1 MENKYKYFKRDI
13 SWLSFNY
20 RVLLEALDERLPL
33 YERINFISIYSSNLE
48 EFYKIRV
55 ADHKAVASGATES
68 DEESVQS
75 ARELV
80 EEINREVNRQLDDR
94 VRIYEQK
101 ILPALQKSH
110 IIFYQDSHVEPFHQQ
125 FIKDFFKE
133 EIFPYLQPVPVSKDK
148 IVSFLRDN
156 RLYLAIRL
164 YPKEERKEGEGE
176 EGKERERI
184 ETREDIEEREERAI
198 KSARER
204 KEERERNEAREAKEG
219 IEEKGSP
226 ILESSRPPL
235 YFVMKQPYAK
245 VPRFIELPC
254 HEKNHYLMF
263 VEDIIK
269 ANLNLIF
276 PGYDVESCYSI
287 KISRDADILIDD
299 TASSADLVAQ
309 LKKKVKKR
317 KIGDVCRFVYDRA
330 MPHDFLDFLVDA
342 FHIHR
347 DELVPGD
354 KHLNLEDLRHLPNP
368 NKSLSNTSKPLPSTG
383 KPLPSNDK
391 SSPNSGGKS
400 LHSPEKPKPM
410 KLTILDEKESI
421 FNYVARKDLL
431 LYYPYHSFEHFIHF
445 LYEAVHNP
453 ETREI
458 MVTQYRVAENSAVI
472 NTLIAAAQNGK
483 KVTVFVELK
492 ARFDEE
498 NNLATAEMMQAAGI
512 KIIYSIPGLKVHAK
526 VALIRRRGLNGE
538 KIPSYAYISTGN
550 FNEKTATLYADCG
563 LFTCRKE
570 IVNDLYNLFRTLQ
583 GKEDPKF
590 TTLLVARFNLIPELN
605 RLIDREIA
613 LADQGKPAR
622 IILKMNALQDPTMI
636 DRLYEASEHGVQID
650 LIIRGICCLIPDQPY
665 SRNIRITRIVD
676 SFLEHARI
684 WYFGNGGNPKVF
696 MGSPD
701 WMRRNLYRRIE
712 AITPVLDPDLRNS
725 LIEMLTIQLA
735 DNQKACRVDAKLQN
749 IFKKRTP
756 GTPAIRAQY
765 TLYNRLCSNNT
776 QQPKD
781 HPPMPQ

>member
-101 ILPALQKSH
+101 ILPALQKNH

-164 YPKEERKEGEGE
+164 YPKEERKEGE

-184 ETREDIEEREERAI
+184 E
-198 KSARER
+198 ARER
-204 KEERERNEAREAKEG
+204 KEERERNEAKEDIEGKEG
-219 IEEKGSP
+219 IEEKGFP

-368 NKSLSNTSKPLPSTG
+368 S
-383 KPLPSNDK
+383 
-391 SSPNSGGKS
+391 KS

-622 IILKMNALQDPTMI
+622 IILKMNALQDPAMI
-636 DRLYEASEHGVQID
+636 DRLYEASEHGVQTD

-765 TLYNRLCSNNT
+765 TLYNCLCSNNT

-781 HPPMPQ
+781 QPAMSQ

>member
-1 MENKYKYFKRDI
+1 MESKYNYFKRDI

-68 DEESVQS
+68 DEETLQS

-80 EEINREVNRQLDDR
+80 EEINKEVTRQLDDR
-94 VRIYEQK
+94 VRIYEEK
-101 ILPALQKSH
+101 LLPALRKNH
-110 IIFYQDSHVEPFHQQ
+110 IIFYQDRHVEPFHQQ
-125 FIKDFFKE
+125 FIKDFFRE

-156 RLYLAIRL
+156 RLYLAIRV
-164 YPKEERKEGEGE
+164 YPKKEEKNKGEETKENIEKYTGECINERNDGEG
-176 EGKERERI
+176 
-184 ETREDIEEREERAI
+184 I
-198 KSARER
+198 KVGMEAARPNVTDLR
-204 KEERERNEAREAKEG
+204 Q
-219 IEEKGSP
+219 
-226 ILESSRPPL
+226 PL
-235 YFVMKQPYAK
+235 YFVMKHPYAK
-245 VPRFIELPC
+245 VPRFIELPTR
-254 HEKNHYLMF
+254 EKNHYLMF
-263 VEDIIK
+263 TEDIIK

-276 PGYDVESCYSI
+276 PGYDVDSSYCI

-317 KIGDVCRFVYDRA
+317 KIGDVCRFVYDRG

-342 FHIHR
+342 FHIQR

-368 NKSLSNTSKPLPSTG
+368 NKSLH
-383 KPLPSNDK
+383 
-391 SSPNSGGKS
+391 S
-400 LHSPEKPKPM
+400 LEKPKPM

-421 FNYVARKDLL
+421 FNYVAKKDLL

-563 LFTCRKE
+563 LFTCRPK
-570 IVNDLYNLFRTLQ
+570 IVADLYNLFRTLQ

-613 LADQGKPAR
+613 LADEGKHGR
-622 IILKMNALQDPTMI
+622 IILKMHAIQDPAMI

-650 LIIRGICCLIPDQPY
+650 LIVRGICCLIPGQSY
-665 SRNIRITRIVD
+665 SRNIRVTRIVD

-684 WYFGNGGNPKVF
+684 WYFGNDGTPKVF

-712 AITPVLDPDLRNS
+712 AITPVLAPDLRDN
-725 LIEMLTIQLA
+725 LIEMLDIQLA
-735 DNQKACRVDAKLQN
+735 DNQKACWVDDNLRN
-749 IFKKRTP
+749 IFKKRAP
-756 GTPAIRAQY
+756 GTPAVRAQY
-765 TLYNRLCSNNT
+765 TFYDWLNKTNN
-776 QQPKD
+776 
-781 HPPMPQ
+781 

>member
-1 MENKYKYFKRDI
+1 MESKYNYFKRDI

-68 DEESVQS
+68 DEETVQS

-80 EEINREVNRQLDDR
+80 EEINKEVTRQLDDR

-101 ILPALQKSH
+101 ILPALRKNH
-110 IIFYQDSHVEPFHQQ
+110 IIFYQDNHVEPFHQQ
-125 FIKDFFKE
+125 FIKDFFRE

-156 RLYLAIRL
+156 RLYLAIRV
-164 YPKEERKEGEGE
+164 YPKKEEKNKGEETKENIEKYTGECINERNDGEG
-176 EGKERERI
+176 
-184 ETREDIEEREERAI
+184 I
-198 KSARER
+198 KVGMEAARPNVTDLR
-204 KEERERNEAREAKEG
+204 Q
-219 IEEKGSP
+219 
-226 ILESSRPPL
+226 PL

-245 VPRFIELPC
+245 VPRFIELPSR
-254 HEKNHYLMF
+254 EKNHYLMF
-263 VEDIIK
+263 TEDIIK

-276 PGYDVESCYSI
+276 PGYDVDSSYCI

-317 KIGDVCRFVYDRA
+317 KIGDVCRFVYDRG

-342 FHIHR
+342 FHIQR

-368 NKSLSNTSKPLPSTG
+368 NKSLH
-383 KPLPSNDK
+383 
-391 SSPNSGGKS
+391 S
-400 LHSPEKPKPM
+400 LEKPKPM

-421 FNYVARKDLL
+421 FNYVAKKDLL

-563 LFTCRKE
+563 LFTCRPK
-570 IVNDLYNLFRTLQ
+570 IVADLYNLFRTLQ

-613 LADQGKPAR
+613 LANEGKQGR
-622 IILKMNALQDPTMI
+622 IILKMNALQDPAMI

-650 LIIRGICCLIPDQPY
+650 LIVRGICCLIPGQSY
-665 SRNIRITRIVD
+665 SRNIRVTRIVD

-684 WYFGNGGNPKVF
+684 WYFGNDGTPKVF

-712 AITPVLDPDLRNS
+712 AITPVLAPDLRDS
-725 LIEMLTIQLA
+725 LIEMLNIQLA
-735 DNQKACRVDAKLQN
+735 DNQKACWVDDKLQN

-756 GTPAIRAQY
+756 GTPAVRAQY
-765 TLYNRLCSNNT
+765 TFYDWLNKTNN
-776 QQPKD
+776 
-781 HPPMPQ
+781 

>member
-1 MENKYKYFKRDI
+1 MKNKYNYFKRDI

-20 RVLLEALDERLPL
+20 RVLLEALDEHLPL

-68 DEESVQS
+68 DEETVQS
-75 ARELV
+75 ACELV

-101 ILPALQKSH
+101 ILPALRKNH

-125 FIKDFFKE
+125 FIEDFFKE

-156 RLYLAIRL
+156 RLYLAIRAYL
-164 YPKEERKEGEGE
+164 KNGDTHIPY
-176 EGKERERI
+176 
-184 ETREDIEEREERAI
+184 
-198 KSARER
+198 
-204 KEERERNEAREAKEG
+204 
-219 IEEKGSP
+219 
-226 ILESSRPPL
+226 

-245 VPRFIELPC
+245 VPRFIELPA

-263 VEDIIK
+263 AEDIIK
-269 ANLNLIF
+269 ANLPLIF
-276 PGYDVESCYSI
+276 PGYDIDSSYCI

-330 MPHDFLDFLVDA
+330 MPQDFLDFLVDA
-342 FHIHR
+342 FCIQR

-368 NKSLSNTSKPLPSTG
+368 TKSAHTV
-383 KPLPSNDK
+383 
-391 SSPNSGGKS
+391 
-400 LHSPEKPKPM
+400 EKPKPM
-410 KLTILDEKESI
+410 KLTVLDEKESI

-512 KIIYSIPGLKVHAK
+512 KIIYSLPGLKVHAK
-526 VALIRRRGLNGE
+526 VALIRRRGPNGE
-538 KIPSYAYISTGN
+538 KLPGYAYISTGN

-583 GKEDPKF
+583 GKQTPKF
-590 TTLLVARFNLIPELN
+590 STLLVARFNLIPELN

-613 LADQGKPAR
+613 LANQGKQGR
-622 IILKMNALQDPTMI
+622 IILKMNALQDPVMI

-650 LIIRGICCLIPDQPY
+650 LIVRGICCLIPGKPY
-665 SRNIRITRIVD
+665 SRNIRVTRIVD

-684 WYFGNGGNPKVF
+684 WYFGNDGNPKVF

-712 AITPVLDPDLRNS
+712 AVTPVLDNDLRDS
-725 LIEMLTIQLA
+725 LIKMLDIQLA
-735 DNQKACRVDAKLQN
+735 DNQKACRVDDELRN
-749 IFKKRTP
+749 VFKKRSS

-765 TLYNRLCSNNT
+765 AFYKWLSSAIPYQANCISL
-776 QQPKD
+776 
-781 HPPMPQ
+781 

>member
-1 MENKYKYFKRDI
+1 MESKYNYFKRDI

-20 RVLLEALDERLPL
+20 RVLLEAMDERLPL

-68 DEESVQS
+68 DEETVQS
-75 ARELV
+75 ACELV
-80 EEINREVNRQLDDR
+80 EDINREVTRQLDDR
-94 VRIYEQK
+94 VLIYEQK
-101 ILPALQKSH
+101 IIPALRKNH
-110 IIFYQDSHVEPFHQQ
+110 IVFYQDSHVEPFHQQ
-125 FIKDFFKE
+125 FVKDFFKE
-133 EIFPYLQPVPVSKDK
+133 EIFPYLQPVPVSKNK

-156 RLYLAIRL
+156 RLYLAIRV
-164 YPKEERKEGEGE
+164 YPKMEDGVYGERGKDEEDREY
-176 EGKERERI
+176 GKDEI
-184 ETREDIEEREERAI
+184 
-198 KSARER
+198 
-204 KEERERNEAREAKEG
+204 NREAKEEVKYG
-219 IEEKGSP
+219 KDEINRETRKDG
-226 ILESSRPPL
+226 ESKETTARNERQPY

-245 VPRFIELPC
+245 VARFIELPM
-254 HEKNHYLMF
+254 HDKNHYLMF
-263 VEDIIK
+263 TEDIIK
-269 ANLNLIF
+269 ANLDLIF
-276 PGYDVESCYSI
+276 PGYEVDSCYSI

-299 TASSADLVAQ
+299 TTSSAELVKE

-330 MPHDFLDFLVDA
+330 MPQDFLDFLIDA
-342 FHIHR
+342 FRIQR
-347 DELVPGD
+347 EELVHGD

-368 NKSLSNTSKPLPSTG
+368 RPSLRQL
-383 KPLPSNDK
+383 D
-391 SSPNSGGKS
+391 
-400 LHSPEKPKPM
+400 KPKPM

-421 FNYVARKDLL
+421 FNYVVRKDLL
-431 LYYPYHSFEHFIHF
+431 LFYPYHSFEHFIHF

-538 KIPSYAYISTGN
+538 KIPSFAYISTGN

-570 IVNDLYNLFRTLQ
+570 IVNDLYNLFRTLE
-583 GKEDPKF
+583 GKADPKF

-605 RLIDREIA
+605 RLIDEEIA
-613 LADQGKPAR
+613 LADQGKKGR

-650 LIIRGICCLIPDQPY
+650 LIVRGVCCLIPDQPY

-684 WYFGNGGNPKVF
+684 WYFGNNGQPKVF

-712 AITPVLDPDLRNS
+712 AVTPILDPDLRAN
-725 LIEMLTIQLA
+725 LIEMLNIQLA
-735 DNQKACRVDAKLQN
+735 DNQKACWINAKLQN
-749 IFKKRTP
+749 IFKRKTSGSP
-756 GTPAIRAQY
+756 CVRAQY
-765 TLYNRLCSNNT
+765 KFYEWLSNR
-776 QQPKD
+776 
-781 HPPMPQ
+781 

>member
-1 MENKYKYFKRDI
+1 MESKYNYFKRDI

-68 DEESVQS
+68 DEETVQS

-80 EEINREVNRQLDDR
+80 EEINKEVTRQLDDR
-94 VRIYEQK
+94 VRIYEEK
-101 ILPALQKSH
+101 LLPALRKNH

-125 FIKDFFKE
+125 FIKDFFRE

-156 RLYLAIRL
+156 RLYLAIRV
-164 YPKEERKEGEGE
+164 YPKKEAKDERKEDKEKTE
-176 EGKERERI
+176 ESINKEKYTEERI
-184 ETREDIEEREERAI
+184 TR
-198 KSARER
+198 R
-204 KEERERNEAREAKEG
+204 KNDGADTNVTEYRQ
-219 IEEKGSP
+219 
-226 ILESSRPPL
+226 PL

-245 VPRFIELPC
+245 VPRFIELPSR
-254 HEKNHYLMF
+254 EKNHYLMF
-263 VEDIIK
+263 TEDIIK

-276 PGYDVESCYSI
+276 PGYDVDSSYCI

-317 KIGDVCRFVYDRA
+317 KIGDVCRFVYDRG

-342 FHIHR
+342 FHIQR

-368 NKSLSNTSKPLPSTG
+368 NKSLH
-383 KPLPSNDK
+383 
-391 SSPNSGGKS
+391 S
-400 LHSPEKPKPM
+400 LEKPKPM

-421 FNYVARKDLL
+421 FNYVAKKDLL

-563 LFTCRKE
+563 LFTCRPK
-570 IVNDLYNLFRTLQ
+570 IVADLYNLFRTLQ

-613 LADQGKPAR
+613 LADQGKQGR

-650 LIIRGICCLIPDQPY
+650 LIVRGICCLIPGQSY
-665 SRNIRITRIVD
+665 SRNIRVTRIVD

-684 WYFGNGGNPKVF
+684 WYFGNDGKPKVF

-712 AITPVLDPDLRNS
+712 AVTPILSPDLRDG
-725 LIEMLTIQLA
+725 LIEMLNIQLS
-735 DNQKACRVDAKLQN
+735 DNQKACWVDNNLRN

-756 GTPAIRAQY
+756 GTPAVRAQY
-765 TLYNRLCSNNT
+765 TFYDWLNKTNN
-776 QQPKD
+776 
-781 HPPMPQ
+781 